1 MTTVAPAQVV
11 FTTPRDVHAATR
23 ADAERVSWVV
33 VPATRWFLIEGTSA
47 PGDDAFRAAIGTL
60 YPVAYTLHF
69 ALKRRGVQAP
79 IGALEGI
86 YTVAGGSDP
95 AAVLTADAAPPGGWS
110 WQLLQ
115 PVPDAATDDEV
126 TAAIEDVRH
135 KGKGPALERLRVEPI
150 PATRAAQIVHLGAFD
165 AEQPTIRKL
174 LDAIAA
180 VGLRPAGG
188 HHEIYL
194 SDPNRTPAARL
205 RTLLRFAVRD

>member
-1 MTTVAPAQVV
+1 MTTIAPGRVDFA
-11 FTTPRDVHAATR
+11 TPQDVHAAMR
-23 ADAERVSWVV
+23 ADPGRVSWIV
-33 VPATRWFLIEGTSA
+33 VPATRWFLIEGTST
-47 PGDDAFRAAIGTL
+47 PGDDDFKAAIGTL

-86 YTVAGGSDP
+86 YTAASGGDLTT
-95 AAVLTADAAPPGGWS
+95 VLTGNAAPPGGWS
-110 WQLLQ
+110 WQLLL

-126 TAAIEDVRH
+126 TAAMEDVRR
-135 KGKGPALERLRVEPI
+135 KGKGPALERLRVEAI
-150 PATRAAQIVHLGAFD
+150 PATHAAQIVHVGPYD

-180 VGLRPAGG
+180 AGLQPAGG

-194 SDPNRTPAARL
+194 SDPNRTPSARL